1 MVAYRGC
8 CMARINAELRKE
20 LITFLED
27 KYLNKKGMDVTNLIL
42 ETLKKVPASEQER
55 KTDDTIALQAAFYL
69 SREISDANP
78 VKLEIINKLNEIL
91 TSGSD

>member
-1 MVAYRGC
+1 MVSVGDFL
-8 CMARINAELRKE
+8 MARLNAELRKE

-27 KYLNKKGMDVTNLIL
+27 KYLNKKGMDVTSLIQ
-42 ETLKKVPASEQER
+42 ETLKKVPLSGQER
-55 KTDDTIALQAAFYL
+55 KTDDTIALQAAYYL
-69 SREISDANP
+69 SREISDSNP